1 MLMNKVEETL
11 NNNSDSKSEKMTF
24 DNLENFLLYLKTESK
39 EDIEIAIIK
48 CIAMHKSGIDV
59 YHAPNCI
66 ESFLG
71 RDDRNIIA
79 QKLTLLN
86 AEEKYIYFD
95 NESYKF
101 NYEQYNIKDIPFV
114 VEKPIE
120 DCGVAVSSD
129 ARKSLKETMQDTQ
142 SCVYLF
148 MAITP
153 INFFEELIN
162 YRINNGRK
170 TVVFFPHK
178 NCVNINANKG
188 YAEDL
193 NTWLLY
199 HNKHKATDFFKF
211 YLINNKNYKHLYSS
225 CLTENIVRFNY
236 FEYRKDGKFRTGTG
250 RVQAGERNTS
260 FYEMIMKEYEKA
272 FYERMPKWTKYTWK
286 EYVKSF
292 FRKHLIG
299 TTIFII
305 ASCAI
310 VFYLILN
317 QSDSTLASTVSSIF
331 VLITMIIGFWQGRIN
346 DSLKREK
353 LKFY

>member
-1 MLMNKVEETL
+1 MNKVEEA
-11 NNNSDSKSEKMTF
+11 SKSEKIEF
-24 DNLENFLLYLKTESK
+24 DNLDSFIQHLKMEGK
-39 EDIEIAIIK
+39 GDIEIEIIK
-48 CIAMHKSGIDV
+48 CIATHKSGIDV
-59 YHAPNCI
+59 SHAPNCI

-71 RDDRNIIA
+71 RDDRNIIG
-79 QKLTLLN
+79 QKLPLLN
-86 AEEKYIYFD
+86 AEKKYIHID
-95 NESYKF
+95 KESYKF
-101 NYEQYNIKDIPFV
+101 NYDQYDIKDIPFV

-129 ARKSLKETMQDTQ
+129 ARKSLKETMQNTQ

-153 INFFEELIN
+153 INYFEELLN
-162 YRINNGRK
+162 YRISEGRK

-178 NCVNINANKG
+178 DCVNINANKG
-188 YAEDL
+188 YDDDL

-199 HNKHKATDFFKF
+199 QNRHKATDFFKF

-225 CLTENIVRFNY
+225 CLTENTVRFNY

-250 RVQAGERNTS
+250 RVQAGEKETS

-272 FYERMPKWTKYTWK
+272 FYERIPKLTKYTWK

-292 FRKHLIG
+292 FRKHLIE

-305 ASCAI
+305 AICAI
-310 VFYLILN
+310 VFYLFLN
-317 QSDSTLASTVSSIF
+317 LFDSTLATTVSSIF

-353 LKFY
+353 LKF

>member
-1 MLMNKVEETL
+1 MNKME
-11 NNNSDSKSEKMTF
+11 F
-24 DNLENFLLYLKTESK
+24 DNLEIFLLHLKTEGK
-39 EDIEIAIIK
+39 EDIEIEIIK
-48 CIAMHKSGIDV
+48 CIATHKSGIDV
-59 YHAPNCI
+59 SHAPNCI
-66 ESFLG
+66 ESFLT
-71 RDDRNIIA
+71 RDDRNIIG

-86 AEEKYIYFD
+86 AEKKYIYID
-95 NESYKF
+95 KESYKF
-101 NYEQYNIKDIPFV
+101 NYEQYNVKDIPFV

-129 ARKSLKETMQDTQ
+129 ARKSLKETMQNTQ

-153 INFFEELIN
+153 INYFEELLN
-162 YRINNGRK
+162 YRISKGRK

-178 NCVNINANKG
+178 KCINVNANKG
-188 YAEDL
+188 YENDL

-199 HNKHKATDFFKF
+199 QNKHKATDFFKF
-211 YLINNKNYKHLYSS
+211 YLIKNKNYKHLYSS
-225 CLTENIVRFNY
+225 CLTENVVRFNY

-250 RVQAGERNTS
+250 RVQAGEKDTS
-260 FYEMIMKEYEKA
+260 FYEMVMKEYEKA
-272 FYERMPKWTKYTWK
+272 FYERIPNFTRYTWK

-292 FRKHLIG
+292 FRKYLIG
-299 TTIFII
+299 TTIFIL
-305 ASCAI
+305 AFCAI
-310 VFYLILN
+310 VFYLVLN
-317 QSDSTLASTVSSIF
+317 LFDSTLASTVSSIF